1 MKRDKLFEVPLEEES
16 FEEQMND
23 LGVEVVKLKPEVEW
37 YNSRVRTDTGDLKN
51 KVNLNNSC
59 LTIGVEVAKILGEG
73 ARLKVAVVK
82 TKKING
88 PDEVTFA
95 LKHEVDGLKIA
106 KSPSGSYRLGG
117 KKMSEWLLGKGV
129 KKGKYELKS
138 VDGWYKA
145 VPVAGGE
152 E

>member
-1 MKRDKLFEVPLEEES
+1 MKREKLFGAPLEEES
-16 FEEQMND
+16 FEGQMND

-37 YNSRVRTDTGDLKN
+37 YNSRVRTGGLKD

-82 TKKING
+82 TKKIKSS
-88 PDEVTFA
+88 DEVTFA
-95 LKHEVDGLKIA
+95 LKPAVDGLKIA
-106 KSPSGSYRLGG
+106 KSASGSYRLGG

-129 KKGKYELKS
+129 KKGKYELRP
-138 VDGWYKA
+138 VDGWYMA
-145 VPVAGGE
+145 VPVAGGKE
-152 E
+152 